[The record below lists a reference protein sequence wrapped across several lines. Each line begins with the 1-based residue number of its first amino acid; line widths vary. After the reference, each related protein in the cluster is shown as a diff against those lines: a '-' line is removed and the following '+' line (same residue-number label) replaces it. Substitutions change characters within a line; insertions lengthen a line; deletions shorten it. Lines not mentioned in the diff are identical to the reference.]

1 MLAIPE
7 YTPDELR
14 ILAYQ
19 SATSSGKTLLMH
31 AHIRQYRHY
40 LDRAGGRLNNIVLLT
55 PNKQMSEQHER
66 EFRASGSVHAC
77 FRAAPERTCSNRSR
91 SSREVKILMRLPDGR
106 NVAARQAVHG
116 SPSAMA
122 TTNTGLACS

>member
-7 YTPDELR
+7 YAPDELR

-66 EFRASGSVHAC
+66 EFRASGL
-77 FRAAPERTCSNRSR
+77 RARLF
-91 SSREVKILMRLPDGR
+91 SSGAGADLFQPVEII
-106 NVAARQAVHG
+106 A
-116 SPSAMA
+116 
-122 TTNTGLACS
+122 

>member
-31 AHIRQYRHY
+31 AHIRQYRA
-40 LDRAGGRLNNIVLLT
+40 L
-55 PNKQMSEQHER
+55 
-66 EFRASGSVHAC
+66 VHN
-77 FRAAPERTCSNRSR
+77 SRSR
-91 SSREVKILMRLPDGR
+91 STIVLYSRIR
-106 NVAARQAVHG
+106 G
-116 SPSAMA
+116 SP
-122 TTNTGLACS
+122 